1 MQIKR
6 KEPDRSKAGL
16 LILGGLGI
24 AALTRNPRVKEWLN
38 ELANGLQVALVEQ
51 QQARAAPSPLEPSL
65 VDLPKYAS
73 PLSEHPYVPEVD
85 QPISRTLHHPCV
97 VLILGHRG
105 GGKTALA
112 VRLQELLRDIAPPYA
127 VGLPQKA
134 GRLLPDWYGLADDFD
149 TIPRDAIV
157 YVPES
162 YRLFHARTTQ
172 TSQGRM
178 IADLINLSR
187 HRKHTLIFDVQNAAH
202 LDRNIISEVDLV
214 FCKEPGPF
222 QEGFERSQFKGFM
235 DSARAAFAG
244 VGNNRKKKATWVVA
258 PGAGIN
264 GQLMEN
270 LLPTFWTESLSRVFG
285 DTAVGIGTGGD
296 PTATATGQSVDKKA
310 ASVRRGKRT
319 TVEMKREKARAMK
332 AGGHGYREIGH
343 ALGVSPSYAHKLV
356 NGPAPG
362 QGP

>member
-6 KEPDRSKAGL
+6 KEPNRSKAGWL
-16 LILGGLGI
+16 VLAGLGI
-24 AALTRNPRVKEWLN
+24 AAFTRNPRVKEWLN

-51 QQARAAPSPLEPSL
+51 QQARAVGEAQPQASPLGPSL
-65 VDLPKYAS
+65 VDLPKYAT
-73 PLSEHPYVPEVD
+73 PSEHLYVPEVD
-85 QPISRTLHHPCV
+85 QPIARTIHHPCV

-270 LLPTFWTESLSRVFG
+270 LLPTFWTDALSRVFEH
-285 DTAVGIGTGGD
+285 TAVGIGTSDGFEVG
-296 PTATATGQSVDKKA
+296 ATSTGQRA
-310 ASVRRGKRT
+310 PARRAKRT
-319 TVEMKREKARAMK
+319 PVEVKREKARAMK
-332 AGGHGYREIGH
+332 AGGHSYREIGH
-343 ALGVSPSYAHKLV
+343 ALGVSTSYAHKLV
-356 NGPAPG
+356 NGP
-362 QGP
+362 

>member
-1 MQIKR
+1 MPTKNFKPTTNWLWVGGIGT
-6 KEPDRSKAGL
+6 AIA
-16 LILGGLGI
+16 LI
-24 AALTRNPRVKEWLN
+24 NPRVRSQLGEFAV
-38 ELANGLQVALVEQ
+38 ELLKGLAQPPAALPEPFGDASAGSQ
-51 QQARAAPSPLEPSL
+51 NNSAADPIPVYTP
-65 VDLPKYAS
+65 P
-73 PLSEHPYVPEVD
+73 VD
-85 QPISRTLHHPCV
+85 QSLARLLRHPCV

-149 TIPRDAIV
+149 TIPSNAIV

-172 TSQGRM
+172 TAQGRM

-214 FCKEPGPF
+214 LVKEPGPF
-222 QEGFERSQFKGFM
+222 QEGFERSQFKGLM

-244 VGNNRKKKATWVVA
+244 VGNNRKKRSTWVVA

-270 LLPTFWTESLSRVFG
+270 LLPSFWSDSLSRVFE
-285 DTAVGIGTGGD
+285 DTSVGIGSG
-296 PTATATGQSVDKKA
+296 ATGRPDMG
-310 ASVRRGKRT
+310 R
-319 TVEMKREKARAMK
+319 
-332 AGGHGYREIGH
+332 
-343 ALGVSPSYAHKLV
+343 SPPA
-356 NGPAPG
+356 NGGPAPLLPHLPSG
-362 QGP
+362 VLPDRQCC